1 VSAPGAGDRIAGAAG
16 TVDEANVA
24 ISALGLTRRF
34 GDFTA
39 VDDVSLRVERGTI
52 FAFLGA
58 NGSGKTTTIKMLIGL
73 LAPTAG
79 SITVAGVDV
88 IRSPRRVREA
98 IGYMGQKVSLY
109 RGLSLYENVEFYG
122 GLHGIGGR
130 ALQARWGAMRER
142 FSLGDVEKSHAEDL
156 PAGIRQRAGL
166 AVAMLHEPEVLFLD
180 EPTAGVDVG
189 SRTLFWE
196 LIAEQKKAGVTVFVT
211 THFLDEVDY
220 CDHVSF
226 IDAGRLVAESTP
238 EGLRERWSQG
248 YSAFVPLAGE
258 RIEAGA
264 KSLAA
269 AGWKTER
276 VDGGLRLRAAQ
287 ATEPMLAAITKAVA
301 PADLPRVR
309 VDQPGMSG
317 VFERL
322 IDEGRARAAD
332 PSADEVEYPQAH
344 DSADEARDPADEA
357 RASPDEAQT

>member
-1 VSAPGAGDRIAGAAG
+1 V
-16 TVDEANVA
+16 TVA
-24 ISALGLTRRF
+24 IEALGLTRRF

-39 VDDVSLRVERGTI
+39 VDDVSLRVARGSI

-73 LAPTAG
+73 LQPTDG

-88 IRSPRRVREA
+88 IRHPRRVRET

-130 ALQARWGAMRER
+130 ALEAKWRDMRER
-142 FSLGDVEKSHAEDL
+142 FALGDVEKSHAEDL
-156 PAGIRQRAGL
+156 PAGLRQRAGL
-166 AVAMLHEPEVLFLD
+166 ALAMLHEPEVLFLD

-220 CDHVSF
+220 CDLVSF
-226 IDAGRLVAESTP
+226 IDAGRIVVESTP
-238 EGLRERWSQG
+238 EGLRERWSEG
-248 YSAFVPLAGE
+248 YAAFCPLAEG
-258 RIEAGA
+258 RLEAGA
-264 KSLAA
+264 RELAA
-269 AGWKTER
+269 AGWKVERTE
-276 VDGGLRLRAAQ
+276 GGLALRSAR
-287 ATEPMLAAITKAVA
+287 ATDEMLAAITRAAA
-301 PADLPRVR
+301 PGDLARVR
-309 VDQPGMSG
+309 VEQPGMSG

-322 IDEGRARAAD
+322 IAEGRARAAD
-332 PSADEVEYPQAH
+332 PEADGEEFVQAH
-344 DSADEARDPADEA
+344 TADGEARP
-357 RASPDEAQT
+357 

>member
-1 VSAPGAGDRIAGAAG
+1 VSKVAQSSGEAASVAHSSGAGGSVAHSSGAA
-16 TVDEANVA
+16 ASVA
-24 ISALGLTRRF
+24 IEALGLTRRF

-39 VDDVSLRVERGTI
+39 VDDVSLRVARGSI

-73 LAPTAG
+73 LTPTEG
-79 SITVAGVDV
+79 SISVAGVDV

-122 GLHGIGGR
+122 GLHGLGGR
-130 ALQARWGAMRER
+130 ALQAKWGDMREK
-142 FSLGDVEKSHAEDL
+142 FALGDVEKSHAEDL
-156 PAGIRQRAGL
+156 PAGLRQRAGL
-166 AVAMLHEPEVLFLD
+166 ALAMLHEPEVLFLD

-220 CDHVSF
+220 CDFVSF
-226 IDAGRLVAESTP
+226 IDAGRLVVESTP
-238 EGLRERWSQG
+238 EGLRERWSAG
-248 YSAFVPLAGE
+248 YVAFCPLATD
-258 RIEAGA
+258 RLEAGA
-264 KSLAA
+264 KALVA
-269 AGWKTER
+269 AGWKVEPAN
-276 VDGGLRLRAAQ
+276 GGLTLRSGG
-287 ATEPMLAAITKAVA
+287 ATDAMLAAITHTVA
-301 PADLPRVR
+301 PADRVR
-309 VDQPGMSG
+309 VRIEQPGMSG

-332 PSADEVEYPQAH
+332 PEADGEEFAQAH
-344 DSADEARDPADEA
+344 TDEARP
-357 RASPDEAQT
+357 